1 MSTPARPPGAQGDA
15 LATLVR
21 QRLRALRLSARR
33 ASLRAQLSHNTLR
46 VILAGARPTPETC
59 DRLDPV
65 LDLFPGT
72 LRLLAGWPLP
82 PACYQYSE
90 QWARTLLEIAPPET
104 RQQVVAYLLAQ
115 RSRPLPAA
123 EPPA

>member
-1 MSTPARPPGAQGDA
+1 M
-15 LATLVR
+15 
-21 QRLRALRLSARR
+21 
-33 ASLRAQLSHNTLR
+33 
-46 VILAGARPTPETC
+46 ILAGARPTPETC